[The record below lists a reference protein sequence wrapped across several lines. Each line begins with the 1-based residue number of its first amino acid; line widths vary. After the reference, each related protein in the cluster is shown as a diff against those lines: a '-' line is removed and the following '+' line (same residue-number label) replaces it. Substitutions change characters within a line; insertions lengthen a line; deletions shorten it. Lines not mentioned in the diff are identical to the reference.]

1 MRIIQRAARHGPAVA
16 GSAGFALLLVAA
28 LGAPLLAPYH
38 PDAIDLARIEVPPG
52 AGHPFGTDRLG
63 RDVLTLVLFGARVSL
78 AVGLAATAIAVLVGV
93 GLGAAAGYHGGRV
106 DAALMRFVD
115 LMLAMPAFFLLVT
128 LQALLT
134 PSVGSLIAAV
144 ALVGWMRVARIVRGE
159 FLSLRQREFAQAAL
173 ALGVPSRR
181 LIWRHLLPNAGGP
194 IVVVATLGVAD
205 AILIESAL
213 SFLGLGVPP
222 YLPSWGNLI
231 LSGQLNILNGVWWTA
246 LFPGGMLLATT
257 LSITFLGD
265 GIQQA
270 LALTG
275 EGGA

>member
-1 MRIIQRAARHGPAVA
+1 MRILQRAARHRLAAVGGA
-16 GSAGFALLLVAA
+16 GCALLLLAAVAA
-28 LGAPLLAPYH
+28 PVLAPYC
-38 PDAIDLARIEVPPG
+38 PDAIDLARIEVAPG
-52 AGHPFGTDRLG
+52 PGHPFGTDRLG

-78 AVGLAATAIAVLVGV
+78 AVGLAATGLAVLVGV
-93 GLGAAAGYHGGRV
+93 ALGAAAGFHGGRV

-134 PSVGSLIAAV
+134 PSVGGLIAAV
-144 ALVGWMRVARIVRGE
+144 ALVGWMRVARIARGE
-159 FLSLRQREFAQAAL
+159 FLGLRQREFAEAAL
-173 ALGVPSRR
+173 ALGVPSGR
-181 LIWRHLLPNAGGP
+181 LIWRHLLPNAAGP

>member
-1 MRIIQRAARHGPAVA
+1 VSQARRAARHRLA
-16 GSAGFALLLVAA
+16 GAGGAGFALLLAAA
-28 LGAPLLAPYH
+28 LGAPLLAPYP

-78 AVGLAATAIAVLVGV
+78 AVGVAATAVAVVVGV
-93 GLGAAAGYHGGRV
+93 GLGAVAGYHGGRV
-106 DAALMRFVD
+106 DAALMRLVD

-159 FLSLRQREFAQAAL
+159 FLTLRQREFTEAAL
-173 ALGVPSRR
+173 ALGVPSGR
-181 LIWRHLLPNAGGP
+181 LIWRHLLPNAAGP
-194 IVVVATLGVAD
+194 IVVAATLGVAD